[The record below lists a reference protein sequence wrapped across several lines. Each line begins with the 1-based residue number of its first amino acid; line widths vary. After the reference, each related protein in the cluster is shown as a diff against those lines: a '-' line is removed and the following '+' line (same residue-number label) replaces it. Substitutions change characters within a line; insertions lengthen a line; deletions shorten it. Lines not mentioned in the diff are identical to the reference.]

1 MLLALLFSHAAY
13 AEEISTDFQNMLTE
27 GKQYSEVFRTM
38 TPASFFS
45 RAADIA
51 FPGIR
56 AAMLLAQKILIYLLF
71 AGGVYIL
78 ATQPT
83 RQYLGAVPAL
93 GFAAVL
99 LPDIINLLADLA
111 AHSESW
117 SRYLMVMVPM
127 LSGLTAAVGYTGTAL
142 VYSGSF
148 VGCACLFAAAIRL
161 VLLPVLRLYLAIALT
176 GAIWK
181 RNSLCEAADLFLRIL
196 KMAFQGLAVLLGIL
210 LGAQSVLAQSAD
222 SLDLKTG
229 KFLLASSIPIVGQT
243 ASDALGTVVASR
255 QKLFGICR
263 HGNSTHRILSGFL
276 SGCLF
281 IFGII
286 HGCCACSLVGAF
298 ADSKMSFGFIRSRA
312 YVSCSD
318 RHFLFT
324 GVFFYSVHGFGR
336 RMNRNGNS
344 EKSGSGHL
352 RGSVC
357 GRCVGTAFPR
367 GQP

>member
-1 MLLALLFSHAAY
+1 MKAAYKCIGRYTICITAAMLLALLFSHAAY

-38 TPASFFS
+38 TPASFLS

-222 SLDLKTG
+222 SLALKTG

-243 ASDALGTVVASR
+243 ASDALGTVVAGMKAAKSYLAFAAMGTVLIEFLPVFCQAVCSFLALYMGAVLAASLGLSQI
-255 QKLFGICR
+255 QKCLLALSEAVHMYLAVIAIFFLLVFF
-263 HGNSTHRILSGFL
+263 STVYMV
-276 SGCLF
+276 
-281 IFGII
+281 
-286 HGCCACSLVGAF
+286 LVG
-298 ADSKMSFGFIRSRA
+298 G
-312 YVSCSD
+312 
-318 RHFLFT
+318 
-324 GVFFYSVHGFGR
+324 
-336 RMNRNGNS
+336 
-344 EKSGSGHL
+344 
-352 RGSVC
+352 
-357 GRCVGTAFPR
+357 
-367 GQP
+367 